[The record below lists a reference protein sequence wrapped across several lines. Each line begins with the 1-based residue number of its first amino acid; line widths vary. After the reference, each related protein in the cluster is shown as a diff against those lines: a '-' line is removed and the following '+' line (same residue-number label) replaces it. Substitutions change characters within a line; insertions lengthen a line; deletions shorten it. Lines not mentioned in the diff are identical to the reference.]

1 MWNGINLTLNYFN
14 SPPLPPHTL
23 PSPLVLYKTEKKQ
36 IKVKVQND
44 FYGDLWPFNA
54 KCPKI
59 VRHRPATYL
68 KRSSGAARLSKCV
81 WSFWNFMHSRAK
93 SLWHHC
99 LGTVN
104 CKPAFMKFFKKALV
118 SQTEIHK
125 MGYYC
130 SHLSSKSLHEML
142 SLSSLDH
149 SKPKWIIY
157 QRRQ

>member
-54 KCPKI
+54 KCPKM

-68 KRSSGAARLSKCV
+68 KRNSGAARFSKCV

-104 CKPAFMKFFKKALV
+104 WSEKKNWNQPLWNSLRKHWFHKLGFTKWDTTAHTCQVKV
-118 SQTEIHK
+118 STK
-125 MGYYC
+125 YFRC
-130 SHLSSKSLHEML
+130 PL
-142 SLSSLDH
+142 
-149 SKPKWIIY
+149 WIILN
-157 QRRQ
+157 RNE